1 MNCEYQH
8 DIILQVKA
16 SCNAEIVDLLNDAY
30 RFLSSYNQT
39 ISESAMHTYY
49 SALPF
54 TPHNTHLYQL
64 YEQETRHSITV
75 LQGIPPTWTSCL
87 SILPFEHVWIRTIC
101 ISPDR
106 TQLAVHTHETIS
118 VLDAQ
123 TTACQ
128 WEFKYYHDHWPSASP
143 SFAFSPSESTLA
155 IASPGSLI
163 LMNTRTGTKERIQ
176 MLSGAPV
183 RAIAF
188 SSQGQYLLLSI
199 DKSLHLHHGTNTSEL
214 SVLST
219 DWHHTNIIF
228 TRHDTEVISG
238 SEEGH
243 IHFFTISGN
252 QLSEI
257 QERRIF
263 NGTGVQD
270 LVLRHDGKRL
280 ASSGKGG
287 TIQIYDLPSRS
298 PIATLCSPEIWG
310 SVMALAYH
318 PTEEELAVGH
328 YGRVVL
334 WREKGTPSD
343 WMRFIHSYHPTRVN
357 GIAYCENGTRMYT
370 SAYPS
375 DVKLWATT
383 TTQVQEPPKHADDI
397 RCCAFNHSASLLATG
412 SDDMSIMLWKIT
424 TGDHVRT
431 LLAHTAMVTSL
442 VFSDDGVLLASRSP
456 DRTIIVWDVASG
468 SLLHKLERDLVYRA
482 AVLGFSKDNAQLT
495 TRIKGVLFT
504 WGLGSGEVLEQRD
517 RDTGG
522 FLANAEI
529 YPLGTT
535 DFDSKDLI
543 GRHTVV
549 EMLPNERK
557 KCVPQQPGES
567 ETFRSPIDR
576 AALICEGGKV
586 VILDISQ
593 VPVRRWWY

>member
-1 MNCEYQH
+1 MNIRH
-8 DIILQVKA
+8 DIILQVNA
-16 SCNAEIVDLLNDAY
+16 SCNAEIADLLNDAY

-39 ISESAMHTYY
+39 ISSSAMHTYY

-54 TPHNTHLYQL
+54 TPHDTHLYRL

-87 SILPFEHVWIRTIC
+87 SILPFGNTYVESLC

-106 TQLAVHTHETIS
+106 TQLAVLTRETIS
-118 VLDAQ
+118 ILDAQ
-123 TTACQ
+123 TTARQ
-128 WEFKYYHDHWPSASP
+128 WEYEYHGLPN
-143 SFAFSPSESTLA
+143 FAFSPSESTLA
-155 IASPGSLI
+155 IANPKCLI
-163 LMNTRTGTKERIQ
+163 LMNTRTGTNERTQ
-176 MLSGAPV
+176 MLSGQSV
-183 RAIAF
+183 HAIAF

-214 SVLST
+214 SVLLT
-219 DWHHTNIIF
+219 DWYHTNIIF

-243 IHFFTISGN
+243 IHFFTLSGN

-263 NGTGVQD
+263 NETGVWD

-280 ASSGKGG
+280 ASSGKYG

-298 PIATLCSPEIWG
+298 PIATLRSPNEWG
-310 SVMALAYH
+310 SVTAIAYH

-334 WREKGTPSD
+334 WREKGTPRD
-343 WMRFIHSYHPTRVN
+343 WMPFIHSYHPTRVN

-370 SAYPS
+370 SAFPS

-383 TTQVQEPPKHADDI
+383 TTQVQEPPKHASDI
-397 RCCAFNHSASLLATG
+397 KCCAFNHSASLLATG

-424 TGDHVRT
+424 TGDYVRT
-431 LLAHTAMVTSL
+431 LLAHTNWVTSL
-442 VFSDDGVLLASRSP
+442 IFSDDGVLLASGSADRS
-456 DRTIIVWDVASG
+456 IIVWDVASG
-468 SLLHKLERDLVYRA
+468 SLLHKLERILGLPD

-495 TRIKGVLFT
+495 TRINGVLFT
-504 WGLGSGEVLEQRD
+504 WELGSGEVLEQRD

-522 FLANAEI
+522 FLANART
-529 YPLGTT
+529 YFFGTRQ
-535 DFDSKDLI
+535 FDSKDLI

-549 EMLPNERK
+549 DMSPNERK

-576 AALICEGGKV
+576 AALICEEGRV